1 MNRMVNQGSYPLMS
15 REKLEY
21 MNILKTAFPTR
32 KNSRCKLIGNREIP
46 QP

>member
-21 MNILKTAFPTR
+21 MNILKTAFPAR
-32 KNSRCKLIGNREIP
+32 KNSRKLIGNREIP